1 MYNNNL
7 TKCKLINYN
16 KFHNNK
22 YLNKW
27 CINNKWC
34 NNKCLNK
41 WCINK
46 CLNKWFIHKYLNN
59 KWCINNKCLNNNKQ
73 LINKAVILIIYYL
86 MMTDIKNIFFFVNDY
101 LINAYLV
108 KLYLVKPF

>member
-41 WCINK
+41 WFISKCLNNKWFINK
-46 CLNKWFIHKYLNN
+46 CLNNKWFI
-59 KWCINNKCLNNNKQ
+59 NKCLNNNKL

-86 MMTDIKNIFFFVNDY
+86 MMNDIKIYFFVNY
-101 LINAYLV
+101 FP
-108 KLYLVKPF
+108 K